1 MLDGGGTL
9 IPRRVLSGIPVALVV
24 ATSVLGL
31 ADKGTPQAEH
41 QIVSLGAKLKDPAW
55 YVRADAA
62 RTLGRIKTAEAA
74 ALLASALGD
83 GSGFVRSVV
92 REALEA
98 QGEAATLTITASL
111 NAPDA
116 TVRWQAAWALG
127 RLGAMAGV
135 VPLLRALDDPSPT
148 VRRESAVA
156 LVRIGT
162 RHPDSRDT
170 LVDGLAARLG
180 HRHPDVRED
189 AAWAL
194 GELGSSRGTVPL
206 VAALGDADA
215 GWMAATA
222 LGVLG
227 VPTSATQLASALR
240 SESVRTRRAAAWALD
255 QLRAPEATAAL
266 RLALGDED
274 PEVRY
279 WARQAL
285 DSIGAHGAASVAAA
299 SRRTPWD
306 REAQRCAP
314 PRSTAR
320 IESGTVT
327 FEGRRYRL
335 YPDTLDARPDIPS
348 PLTAAD
354 GTELVVVA
362 LQGGKYG
369 IVPVTMTT
377 KERQCEADGD
387 DFPTLARTG
396 LHAELELQRARA
408 ITGRSIGEIADLARP
423 GSLSTDGFLGPN
435 EDPIDV
441 LLADNRTVM
450 ALGLTHA
457 ELARPLFH
465 VWNMMRTDL
474 DLDRWDM
481 ATHRWRNVAA
491 IVSHGSTVNLVAGDT
506 KGWQASIFGDRLQG
520 SFWIEIARELTAK
533 ERVSLDTRYGHLDTE
548 QMRAFVRALTHIQT
562 SEIEPHY
569 VMWYGFY
576 EGKTPWRTDPITVAL
591 VFGLRTLDEIEAALP
606 GRLYDVVMARCAGS

>member
-1 MLDGGGTL
+1 MTQHRMLLGILVTL
-9 IPRRVLSGIPVALVV
+9 AVASG
-24 ATSVLGL
+24 VLGF
-31 ADKGTPQAEH
+31 AHGKTAQAE
-41 QIVSLGAKLKDPAW
+41 QTIASLGSMLKHPAW

-62 RTLGRIKTAEAA
+62 RALGRIQTAEAA

-111 NAPDA
+111 DAPNA
-116 TVRWQAAWALG
+116 TVRWQAAWVLG
-127 RLGAMAGV
+127 RLGATAGV
-135 VPLLRALDDPSPT
+135 LPLLRALDDGSPT

-170 LVDGLAARLG
+170 LVDGLAARLS
-180 HRHPDVRED
+180 HRRPDVRED

-194 GELGSSRGTVPL
+194 GELASSRATVPL
-206 VAALGDADA
+206 VAALDDVGA

-266 RLALGDED
+266 RRALGDED

-279 WARQAL
+279 WAGQAL
-285 DSIGAHGAASVAAA
+285 DTISAHGAASVAAA
-299 SRRTPWD
+299 SRGTPWD
-306 REAQRCAP
+306 REARRCAP

-320 IESGTVT
+320 IGSGAVT
-327 FEGRRYRL
+327 FEGRRHRL

-354 GTELVVVA
+354 GTELVLAA

-369 IVPVTMTT
+369 IVPVTMTV
-377 KERQCEADGD
+377 KERQCEADGG

-481 ATHRWRNVAA
+481 ATHRWRNVVA

-506 KGWQASIFGDRLQG
+506 KGGQASIFADGLGG
-520 SFWIEIARELTAK
+520 SFWMEVGRELSAD
-533 ERVSLDTRYGHLDTE
+533 ERAFLDSRYGRLNPE
-548 QMRAFVRALTHIQT
+548 QTSAFVRALTHIQT
-562 SEIEPHY
+562 GEMEPHY

-576 EGKTPWRTDPITVAL
+576 EGKTAWRTDPITIAL
-591 VFGLRTLDEIEAALP
+591 VFGLRTLEQIEAAFP